1 MRKQKKNRTSK
12 WRVPVLSKWTLEAR
26 KLKPRLRNLS
36 LSLKV
41 KWILMTANMRLKWL
55 TIRPRL
61 IATVSRLIPQKTLLK
76 TSWKTI
82 RRKSVSAYNTS
93 VRAITTSAVL
103 KKRPFGNVKSWR
115 DYLNNLWKRIRNSS
129 PM

>member
-1 MRKQKKNRTSK
+1 MRRQKQNKTSK
-12 WRVPVLSKWTLEAR
+12 WRVPVLSKWTLEVR

-55 TIRPRL
+55 TIRPKL
-61 IATVSRLIPQKTLLK
+61 IATVSHLIPQKTLLK

-82 RRKSVSAYNTS
+82 RRKSVNVYNTS
-93 VRAITTSAVL
+93 VRVITTSAVL